1 MKTILVIE
9 DEKSISQ
16 LYQEELEEEGYK
28 VILASDGTD
37 GIYKLK
43 NEIVDLVVLDI
54 KLPNI
59 DGRMAFKEIKKIK
72 KDIPVIVN
80 TAYSQYRTDFE
91 HLKAN
96 AYIVKSFDL
105 SELKEAIKKII
116 G

>member
-43 NEIVDLVVLDI
+43 NENVDLVVLDI

-80 TAYSQYRTDFE
+80 TAYSQYRSDFE
-91 HLKAN
+91 HLQAN
-96 AYIVKSFDL
+96 AYVVKSFDL
-105 SELKEAIKKII
+105 SELKEAIKKLI

>member
-1 MKTILVIE
+1 VKTILVIE

-43 NEIVDLVVLDI
+43 NENVDLVVLDI

-80 TAYSQYRTDFE
+80 TAYSQYRSDFE

-96 AYIVKSFDL
+96 AYVVKSFDL
-105 SELKEAIKKII
+105 SELKEAIKKLI